1 MCGDY
6 VEHVFVEL
14 LASGLASL
22 VLKTDERLESFES
35 LYCAFEADRSRFD
48 LMSDGGLCHDCANEV
63 V

>member
-1 MCGDY
+1 
-6 VEHVFVEL
+6 VVEL
-14 LASGLASL
+14 LPSSLTSMDLEADDGL
-22 VLKTDERLESFES
+22 EGFES